1 MAERSL
7 STHSERDDQF
17 NDSDGQSRSKEV
29 FRRATVYDAVA
40 GKLGPNGFLSHEKLT
55 SSQLPSGPEEYLLR
69 RTNIPSKLLE
79 NSYAAVE
86 DAISSGKLP
95 DSEMLRAV
103 HAYASD
109 FYSSATGRGKEKIDS
124 WSLDETALIAV
135 GILLEEA
142 VREAL
147 GENGDMA
154 FVEPERLDQG
164 LGESKM
170 SKHQIKGRVEPSKP
184 LPAPPASDEDSLA
197 EEASPAKRRRR

>member
-1 MAERSL
+1 MAKRSQ
-7 STHSERDDQF
+7 SNHSEKDDP
-17 NDSDGQSRSKEV
+17 SDDCDDPSTNKEM

-40 GKLGPNGFLSHEKLT
+40 GKLGPNGFLSHEKVT

-69 RTNIPSKLLE
+69 RTNISSELLE
-79 NSYAAVE
+79 KSYAAVE

-95 DSEMLRAV
+95 DSDMLKAV

-109 FYSSATGRGKEKIDS
+109 FYSSALGQGKEKTNS
-124 WSLDETALIAV
+124 QSLDETALIAV

-147 GENGDMA
+147 GENGDMV
-154 FVEPERLDQG
+154 FVEPDGLEQG

-170 SKHQIKGRVEPSKP
+170 TKHQIKGRVKPSKP
-184 LPAPPASDEDSLA
+184 ISGPSASDEDSVV
-197 EEASPAKRRRR
+197 EEASPAKRRRL